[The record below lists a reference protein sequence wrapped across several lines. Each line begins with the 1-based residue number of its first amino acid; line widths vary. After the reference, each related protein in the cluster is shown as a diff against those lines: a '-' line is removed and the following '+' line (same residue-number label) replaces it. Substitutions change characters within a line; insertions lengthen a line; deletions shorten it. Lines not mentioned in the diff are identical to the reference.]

1 MNFSN
6 LIREKRLALNKT
18 LREFSRESGYDVG
31 YLSRLENEIILPPE
45 ERENLEKLAKAYFIE
60 ENSEEWNNFM
70 DSASISR
77 NQFPENI
84 DEKVKNFLPA
94 FCRKASKKEV
104 TQEDVNKLIEL
115 IKGE

>member
-1 MNFSN
+1 MNFSS
-6 LIREKRLALNKT
+6 LIREKRLSSNKT

-45 ERENLEKLAKAYFIE
+45 EKENVEKLAKAYSIE

-70 DSASISR
+70 DLANISR

-94 FCRKASKKEV
+94 FCRKASKKEI
-104 TQEDVNKLIEL
+104 TQDDVNKLINL
-115 IKGE
+115 IKGD